1 MEDDMTRGGNIMAK
15 IPKIKLDN
23 YQPLREVIFETLRN
37 AIVNGDLR
45 PGERLMEVYLAE
57 QMGVSRTPVREAIR
71 KLEADGLVLMEP
83 RRGTRVAEISVKD
96 IVDVLEVRSMLD
108 RLATGLAATRIQ
120 PAQIKALEAVH
131 KQYANHVLKENIEG
145 AIKKDIEF
153 HDLIYVASGN
163 PRLIAAAASL
173 REHIYRFRVIYLR
186 DISKAVDVEAEH
198 AGILEALRSGQ
209 EKEASAHAEF
219 HIRHQMETII
229 DSMSV
234 KT

>member
-1 MEDDMTRGGNIMAK
+1 MAK

-23 YQPLREVIFETLRN
+23 YQPLREVIFDTLRN
-37 AIVNGDLR
+37 AIVNGDLK

-71 KLEADGLVLMEP
+71 KLEADGLVMMEP

-96 IVDVLEVRSMLD
+96 IVDVLEVRSALD
-108 RLATGLAATRIQ
+108 RLATGLAAKRIQ
-120 PAQIKALEAVH
+120 PAQIKQLEAIH
-131 KQYANHVLKENIEG
+131 KQYAGYVQKENIEG

-153 HDLIYVASGN
+153 HDIIYTASGN
-163 PRLIAAAASL
+163 PRLVAAASSL

-198 AGILEALRSGQ
+198 AGILDSLRSNQ
-209 EKEASAHAEF
+209 ETEASSRADK

-229 DSMSV
+229 SSMDSKM
-234 KT
+234 

>member
-1 MEDDMTRGGNIMAK
+1 MAR

-23 YQPLREVIFETLRN
+23 YQPLREVIFDTLRN
-37 AIVNGDLR
+37 AIVNGDLK

-71 KLEADGLVLMEP
+71 KLEADGLVMMEP

-96 IVDVLEVRSMLD
+96 IVDVLEVRSALD
-108 RLATGLAATRIQ
+108 RLATGLAAKFIQ
-120 PAQIKALEAVH
+120 PAQIKQLEVIH
-131 KQYANHVLKENIEG
+131 KQYASYVQKENIEG

-153 HDLIYVASGN
+153 HDIIYIASGN
-163 PRLIAAAASL
+163 PRLVAAASSL
-173 REHIYRFRVIYLR
+173 KEHIYRFRVIYLR

-198 AGILEALRSGQ
+198 AGILDSLRNSA
-209 EKEASAHAEF
+209 ETEASSLADR

-229 DSMSV
+229 SSMES
-234 KT
+234 KI